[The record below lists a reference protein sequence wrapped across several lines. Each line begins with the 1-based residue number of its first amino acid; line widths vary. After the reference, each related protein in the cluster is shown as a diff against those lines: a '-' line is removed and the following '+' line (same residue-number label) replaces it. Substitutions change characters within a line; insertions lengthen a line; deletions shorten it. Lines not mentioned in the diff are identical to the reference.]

1 MKFLRKSLMRCD
13 GQLLAWTRRKERLTL
28 DTYLS
33 ITRLFLENGF
43 EGLPI
48 KGSPP
53 WMWVI
58 VGKFGE
64 VKALFSFMELEF
76 GRKYPTKVI

>member
-1 MKFLRKSLMRCD
+1 
-13 GQLLAWTRRKERLTL
+13 
-28 DTYLS
+28 
-33 ITRLFLENGF
+33 
-43 EGLPI
+43 
-48 KGSPP
+48 
-53 WMWVI
+53 MWVI